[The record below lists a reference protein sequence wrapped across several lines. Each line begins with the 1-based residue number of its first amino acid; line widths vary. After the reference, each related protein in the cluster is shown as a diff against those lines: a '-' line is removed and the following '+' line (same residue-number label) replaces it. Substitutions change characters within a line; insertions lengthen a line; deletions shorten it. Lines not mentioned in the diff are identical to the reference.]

1 MCIAQSGL
9 GTGSQNAT
17 RIAGV
22 ARKDQSALAK
32 KLHEETT
39 KRIAAE
45 IKLAQAETE
54 LANLR
59 AQ

>member
-1 MCIAQSGL
+1 LEQEV
-9 GTGSQNAT
+9 QNAT
-17 RIAGV
+17 RIAGA

-39 KRIAAE
+39 QRISAE
-45 IKLAQAETE
+45 IKLAQAETK

-59 AQ
+59 AL